1 MYNENFDGVFKF
13 TNASNEEF
21 VALWNNKE
29 YRFPPQSTCPLI
41 IPGETLENIQ
51 NIRKMF
57 ALKYAKRE
65 LFKSPQGLKIEKEGA
80 KHFNPATYDEAILE
94 QYVQQCLTPLPI
106 SVVEVKELPRKKAKS
121 IDNGTQVIGDAS
133 VSSLSSSDGAFK
145 DFVPPT
151 IGKMSSE

>member
-1 MYNENFDGVFKF
+1 MYNENFDGVFRF

-21 VALWNNKE
+21 IALWNNKE

-51 NIRKMF
+51 SIRKMF

-65 LFKSPQGLKIEKEGA
+65 LFKTAEGRNLEKEAA

-94 QYVQQCLTPLPI
+94 KFIQQCLTPLPI
-106 SVVEVKELPRKKAKS
+106 AQVEVKELPRKKAKS
-121 IDNGTQVIGDAS
+121 IDDGTKPIGE
-133 VSSLSSSDGAFK
+133 VGLNSLSSADGAFK

-151 IGKMSSE
+151 LGKMSD